1 MLSKQK
7 IKEYKER
14 LEKENKRLIKELKE
28 VEAPESF
35 GRDVDSFDEEADE
48 AEELTTHLAT
58 GQTIRDR
65 INEIDSAL
73 NDVRTGK
80 YGICKKCGAEI
91 SERVLDVVPESRFC
105 RDCKKKAR

>member
-14 LEKENKRLIKELKE
+14 LEKEKRRLVKELKE
-28 VEAPESF
+28 AETPESF

-48 AEELTTHLAT
+48 AEEFTTHLAT
-58 GQTIRDR
+58 GQLIRDR

-73 NDVRTGK
+73 NDLRLGK
-80 YGICKKCGAEI
+80 YGICKKCGVEI
-91 SERVLDVVPESRFC
+91 SEKVLDVSPESRFC
-105 RDCKKKAR
+105 RNCKKKTK